1 MAKEQDFFREV
12 MRMFVSVSIYMMMF
26 LVAAFIFYMTV
37 TLFVEMIST
46 IKVHMWYVG
55 NASME
60 WIAQSSNIGIQ
71 LAEKFLNTV
80 TFVLVLVKSF
90 KILISYS
97 KHHHISVKDLV
108 EISIIWLLM
117 EVVFNFWL
125 HSMAVNWLFAV
136 LAVFLVVIY
145 AYFPM
150 FHGDPHEHP
159 STTMKK
165 IKKKK

>member
-1 MAKEQDFFREV
+1 MKKEELDFFEQA
-12 MRMFVSVSIYMMMF
+12 MRYFVSTSIYLLMF

-46 IKVHMWYVG
+46 IKVHMSFVW

-60 WIAQSSNIGIQ
+60 WIDQSSKIGIQ

-80 TFVLVLVKSF
+80 TFILVLVKSF

-97 KHHHISVKDLV
+97 KHHHISVKDLL
-108 EISIIWLLM
+108 EISIIGLLM

-125 HSMAVNWLFAV
+125 HSMAINWLFAV

-145 AYFPM
+145 AYFPL
-150 FHGDPHEHP
+150 FHEDW
-159 STTMKK
+159 KK
-165 IKKKK
+165 DH

>member
-1 MAKEQDFFREV
+1 MKKEELDFFEQA
-12 MRMFVSVSIYMMMF
+12 MRYFVSTSIYLLMF

-46 IKVHMWYVG
+46 IKVHMSFVW

-60 WIAQSSNIGIQ
+60 WIDQSSKIGIQ

-80 TFVLVLVKSF
+80 TFILVLVKSF

-97 KHHHISVKDLV
+97 KHHHISVKDLL
-108 EISIIWLLM
+108 EISIIGLLM

-125 HSMAVNWLFAV
+125 HSMAINWLFAV

-145 AYFPM
+145 AYFPL
-150 FHGDPHEHP
+150 FHED
-159 STTMKK
+159 SKK
-165 IKKKK
+165 DH

>member
-1 MAKEQDFFREV
+1 MSKEKDFYNEV
-12 MRMFVSVSIYMMMF
+12 MRVFVSASIYMLMF
-26 LVAAFIFYMTV
+26 LVAGFIFYMTV
-37 TLFVEMIST
+37 TLFIEMIST

-55 NASME
+55 TATIE
-60 WIAQSSNIGIQ
+60 WINQSSTIGIQ

-80 TFVLVLVKSF
+80 TFILVLVKSF

-108 EISIIWLLM
+108 EISIIGLLM

-136 LAVFLVVIY
+136 LAVFLVIIY
-145 AYFPM
+145 AHYPM

-159 STTMKK
+159 SESMKK

>member
-1 MAKEQDFFREV
+1 MKKEELDFFEQA
-12 MRMFVSVSIYMMMF
+12 MRYFVSTSIYLLMF

-37 TLFVEMIST
+37 TLFFEMIST
-46 IKVHMWYVG
+46 IQVHMNYVG
-55 NASME
+55 NATIE
-60 WIAQSSNIGIQ
+60 GIAKSSKIGIQ

-80 TFVLVLVKSF
+80 TFILVLVKSF

-97 KHHHISVKDLV
+97 KNHHISVKDLL
-108 EISIIWLLM
+108 EISIIGLLM

-125 HSMAVNWLFAV
+125 HSMAINWLFAV

-150 FHGDPHEHP
+150 FHEDSRKHH
-159 STTMKK
+159 
-165 IKKKK
+165 

>member
-1 MAKEQDFFREV
+1 MTKEQDFFRDV

-37 TLFVEMIST
+37 TLFIEMIST

-136 LAVFLVVIY
+136 LAVFLVIIY
-145 AYFPM
+145 AHFPM

-159 STTMKK
+159 SITMKK
-165 IKKKK
+165 RKKKK

>member
-1 MAKEQDFFREV
+1 LML
-12 MRMFVSVSIYMMMF
+12 

-37 TLFVEMIST
+37 TLFIEMIST

-55 NASME
+55 HATIE
-60 WIAQSSNIGIQ
+60 WIAQSSKIGIQ

-80 TFVLVLVKSF
+80 TFILVLVKSF

-97 KHHHISVKDLV
+97 RNHHISVKDLL
-108 EISIIWLLM
+108 EISIIGLLM

-125 HSMAVNWLFAV
+125 HSMAINWLFAV

-145 AYFPM
+145 AHYPM
-150 FHGDPHEHP
+150 FHEDW
-159 STTMKK
+159 TKK
-165 IKKKK
+165 H